1 MRDNVL
7 KKEFSKKDVNRI
19 RNLVQGKHG
28 DKTTQSIGYSKSQEF
43 HKEGDIWESKGQTW
57 TIKNGVKQNI
67 TKLDK
72 AKKAVKVP
80 LFCPCCNKLMKKHM
94 DPQYYKVHKMCYDC
108 VIDKEHEIKKQGKWE
123 EYQKQIHNSDIDGII
138 TDYKAFVEAALN
150 ESNESFITE
159 GGDVENWVGGINK
172 ERAKEALEKGV
183 EYLKSKKIK

>member
-7 KKEFSKKDVNRI
+7 KKEFNKKDVQRI
-19 RNLVQGKHG
+19 RNLVQGKYG
-28 DKTTQSIGYSKSQEF
+28 DKTTQSVGYKKGYIKR
-43 HKEGDIWESKGQTW
+43 KEGDIWEENGQTW
-57 TIKNGVKQNI
+57 TIKEGIRQNI

-80 LFCPCCNKLMKKHM
+80 LFCPCCSKLMKKHM
-94 DPQYYKVHKMCYDC
+94 DPQYYKIHKMCYDC

-138 TDYKAFVEAALN
+138 TDYKAFMEAALT
-150 ESNESFITE
+150 ESNQSFITE
-159 GGDVENWVGGINK
+159 AGDMENWVGGVNK
-172 ERAKEALEKGV
+172 DRAKEALKKGV

>member
-94 DPQYYKVHKMCYDC
+94 DAQYYKVHKMCYDC

-138 TDYKAFVEAALN
+138 TDYKAFVEAALT
-150 ESNESFITE
+150 ESNQSFITE
-159 GGDVENWVGGINK
+159 AGDVENWVGGINK
-172 ERAKEALEKGV
+172 ERAKESLEKGI

>member
-19 RNLVQGKHG
+19 RNLVQGKQG
-28 DKTTQSIGYSKSQEF
+28 KKTTQSVGYSKSQEF
-43 HKEGDIWESKGQTW
+43 YKEGDIWESQNQTW

-80 LFCPCCNKLMKKHM
+80 LFCPCCSKLMKKHM

-123 EYQKQIHNSDIDGII
+123 EYHNQIHNSDIDGII
-138 TDYKAFVEAALN
+138 TDYKAFIEATLN

-172 ERAKEALEKGV
+172 ERAEEALEKGV

>member
-19 RNLVQGKHG
+19 RNLVKGKNG
-28 DKTTQSIGYSKSQEF
+28 DKTTQSVGYSKSQEF
-43 HKEGDIWESKGQTW
+43 YKEGDVWESKGQTW

-72 AKKAVKVP
+72 AKKAAKVP
-80 LFCPCCNKLMKKHM
+80 LFCPCCSKLMKKHM
-94 DPQYYKVHKMCYDC
+94 DPQYYKVHKTCYDC
-108 VIDKEHEIKKQGKWE
+108 VIDKEHELKKQGKWE
-123 EYQKQIHNSDIDGII
+123 EYQKQIHNSDIDGVI

-159 GGDVENWVGGINK
+159 GGDVENWVGGIDK

>member
-19 RNLVQGKHG
+19 RNLVKGKNG
-28 DKTTQSIGYSKSQEF
+28 DKTTQIVGYSKSQEF
-43 HKEGDIWESKGQTW
+43 YKEGDVWESKGQTW

-72 AKKAVKVP
+72 AKKAAKVP
-80 LFCPCCNKLMKKHM
+80 LFCPCCSKLMKKHM
-94 DPQYYKVHKMCYDC
+94 DPQYYKVHKTCYDC
-108 VIDKEHEIKKQGKWE
+108 VIDKEHELKKQGKWE
-123 EYQKQIHNSDIDGII
+123 EYQKQIHNSDIDGVI

-159 GGDVENWVGGINK
+159 GGDVENWVGGIDK